1 MKSNSILKDLEYDSA
16 LEFFVTDLKLKNH
29 MILEQYESA
38 ITIAKK
44 SLINTLRIK

>member
-1 MKSNSILKDLEYDSA
+1 MIA